1 MKKFLILFAF
11 VFMSIDCFAATPRPS
26 GRAPGS
32 NTAAPAANNANTAV
46 RAARGAPVVRG
57 GNVAAPVQNVSVSR
71 SATTPKVSSA
81 RSATT
86 PTTGKVTARA
96 AKQNAIVGGTKV
108 AAAGQ
113 NTVVDDAC
121 RAKFDGCMD
130 SFCMLD
136 NANGGRC
143 LCSDRSKELNA
154 VLLEIEKLDNQSYKM
169 ATAGVEKIEMGEDGD
184 AVLASADA
192 ATKAVLGEDNTKTK
206 RRALDLT
213 AWNKSTDFDSDD
225 EFDLFGA
232 SSDENSVEGKEG
244 DALYNASYKLCQAQ
258 MPECVSSMNMLTALY
273 KQRVRSDCV
282 AYENS
287 LKKQRDASA
296 QKLAAAETALR
307 EAALEQYRSANKY
320 DLGQC
325 TIEFKQCM
333 KTTAGC
339 GDDFSG
345 CATVAA
351 TAEAQTKSKSTKK
364 VSKQY
369 AIKGPSVT
377 ISIAAATYDTL
388 DAKKPLC
395 MNVTKNCVNVR
406 DQVWDAFLREVA
418 PELKSAEL
426 IAESNLRDSCI
437 ENISSCFQKACKDNL
452 DPNDPD
458 GSYDICLSRPQ
469 ALESFCKVQ
478 IQPCQAAYPSIMEDS
493 ILPRLASIRTDA
505 CTKEFK
511 ECLTS
516 EDRCGEDYSQCIGLD
531 TATIVDMCPAEKLTA
546 CYYEYN
552 NNTESVTEALDRVA
566 TGIFN
571 NIDDKMVKAC
581 NKAADD
587 SMIKVCG
594 STDNCD
600 NLMVDTL
607 LGTRSMKY
615 QVCAYDKIINGQE
628 QWNGPCYSSW
638 SAIPIEE
645 LKKYNNSATAA
656 ADGTNRNYDLSL
668 AEKNTGKIYWDS
680 INLNYDD
687 NITDVAEIFPSA
699 NQYLDAVKENNG
711 NAMIND
717 DEVKEAYNLEIAA
730 LINATTGVIK
740 AIEADKKVQDCMGG
754 RTFQGMRGADGN
766 STTLG
771 SGTARFPYLT
781 TQMRRLIATS
791 VIKFASSNYA
801 KKTDEETSRL
811 RKEHLAAIKSVN
823 NSVDADSAEKIC
835 KDIENEDYPGHT
847 PPKKR
852 KAGDNED
859 KNWNFVYKVS
869 ASFNRATGD
878 CTVIRT
884 TQNCKKVKKNY
895 CKEWEDPKEEASVI
909 NLLK

>member
-26 GRAPGS
+26 GRTPGA

-71 SATTPKVSSA
+71 SATTPAA

-86 PTTGKVTARA
+86 PTAGKVTARA

-143 LCSDRSKELNA
+143 LCSDRSKELNT

-213 AWNKSTDFDSDD
+213 AWNKSTDFDSAD

-258 MPECVSSMNMLTALY
+258 MPECASSMNMLTALY

-426 IAESNLRDSCI
+426 IAESNLRESCI

-531 TATIVDMCPAEKLTA
+531 TDTIIAMCPKDKLTA
-546 CYYEYN
+546 CYSEYN
-552 NNTESVTEALDRVA
+552 NNTESGEQAINRLAR
-566 TGIFN
+566 GILN
-571 NIDDKMVKAC
+571 NIDRPMQE
-581 NKAADD
+581 
-587 SMIKVCG
+587 I
-594 STDNCD
+594 ST
-600 NLMVDTL
+600 
-607 LGTRSMKY
+607 
-615 QVCAYDKIINGQE
+615 
-628 QWNGPCYSSW
+628 
-638 SAIPIEE
+638 
-645 LKKYNNSATAA
+645 
-656 ADGTNRNYDLSL
+656 
-668 AEKNTGKIYWDS
+668 
-680 INLNYDD
+680 
-687 NITDVAEIFPSA
+687 
-699 NQYLDAVKENNG
+699 
-711 NAMIND
+711 NA
-717 DEVKEAYNLEIAA
+717 
-730 LINATTGVIK
+730 
-740 AIEADKKVQDCMGG
+740 
-754 RTFQGMRGADGN
+754 
-766 STTLG
+766 
-771 SGTARFPYLT
+771 
-781 TQMRRLIATS
+781 
-791 VIKFASSNYA
+791 
-801 KKTDEETSRL
+801 
-811 RKEHLAAIKSVN
+811 
-823 NSVDADSAEKIC
+823 
-835 KDIENEDYPGHT
+835 
-847 PPKKR
+847 
-852 KAGDNED
+852 
-859 KNWNFVYKVS
+859 
-869 ASFNRATGD
+869 
-878 CTVIRT
+878 
-884 TQNCKKVKKNY
+884 
-895 CKEWEDPKEEASVI
+895 
-909 NLLK
+909 